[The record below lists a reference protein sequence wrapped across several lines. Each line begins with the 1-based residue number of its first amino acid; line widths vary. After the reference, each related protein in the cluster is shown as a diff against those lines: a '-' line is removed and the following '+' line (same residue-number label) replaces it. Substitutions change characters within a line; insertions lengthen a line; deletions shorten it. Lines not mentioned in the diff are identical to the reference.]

1 MVAHVL
7 DDKRAGPR
15 ALTNGQRMTARLL
28 RAAALEG
35 VVGRVMSVDDMRE
48 WEARAPRTGTWRR
61 APPGARAAGDGRGP
75 RLGRA
80 RRRARR
86 VHRCVGS
93 CLEGAYPP
101 TFDPSDVPGRDLVE
115 VIEGLVALTD

>member
-35 VVGRVMSVDDMRE
+35 VVGRVMSVDDMGE
-48 WEARAPRTGTWRR
+48 WKPALPAPAHGGVLRLEPGQLAMVAVHAWDVHGAVRAGFTAAWGPASRAPT
-61 APPGARAAGDGRGP
+61 
-75 RLGRA
+75 
-80 RRRARR
+80 RRRSTRR
-86 VHRCVGS
+86 TFPVATSWRSSRGS
-93 CLEGAYPP
+93 WH
-101 TFDPSDVPGRDLVE
+101 
-115 VIEGLVALTD
+115 